1 MNIQTEFKIQ
11 QLRTKNLVM
20 AVQSIA
26 VAVGAIIIAMIL
38 PQLIVR
44 YILTEESIFQ
54 YSAQLEYIPVV
65 AYSFATLY
73 FLYSMFT
80 NFMRERKAAQLEK
93 TLDEE
98 CSGCSD
104 EACGCEDGCCDEI
117 SEEELAKL
125 EEIVNETV
133 KPAKKSNKKTA
144 KKAKK

>member
-44 YILTEESIFQ
+44 YILAEESLFE

-73 FLYSMFT
+73 FLYAMLT
-80 NFMRERKAAQLEK
+80 NFLRERKAAQLEK
-93 TLDEE
+93 TLEEE
-98 CSGCSD
+98 CCGCSD
-104 EACGCEDGCCDEI
+104 QACGCEDGCCDEI

-133 KPAKKSNKKTA
+133 KPSKKSNKKTA